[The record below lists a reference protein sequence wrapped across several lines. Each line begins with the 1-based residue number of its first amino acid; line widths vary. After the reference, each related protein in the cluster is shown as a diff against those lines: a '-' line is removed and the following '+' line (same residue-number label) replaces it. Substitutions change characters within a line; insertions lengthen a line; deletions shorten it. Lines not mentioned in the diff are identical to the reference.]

1 MSDYTIGV
9 DLGQSFDPTAIA
21 VVRKLRPRVGDPIY
35 QVGHLERLPLQT
47 PYPGVVSHVG
57 RMLARL
63 PEGTELV
70 LDYTGVGRPV
80 YDLFIAKGM
89 SPYGVSI
96 TCGNAVTKDKMHY
109 SVPKLTLISTVQAL
123 LHDGRLKIQKDLPD
137 VQVLVAELQDFQAQV
152 TDSGYWRFG
161 ARAGKHDD
169 LVLALAIALWHSV
182 GRDATT
188 GLIDYYRWAVEGDRE
203 AANINNAPV
212 VCMKAPAGVSEVWG
226 KSGQRYLVSENGSV
240 SVPEPDAVSLKIVGW
255 QEVEHAPPT

>member
-1 MSDYTIGV
+1 M
-9 DLGQSFDPTAIA
+9 
-21 VVRKLRPRVGDPIY
+21 RK
-35 QVGHLERLPLQT
+35 
-47 PYPGVVSHVG
+47 
-57 RMLARL
+57 A
-63 PEGTELV
+63 
-70 LDYTGVGRPV
+70 
-80 YDLFIAKGM
+80 
-89 SPYGVSI
+89 
-96 TCGNAVTKDKMHY
+96 
-109 SVPKLTLISTVQAL
+109 
-123 LHDGRLKIQKDLPD
+123 DLPD